1 MSVLHAAH
9 ALIHGD
15 REKDYGHPSVNF
27 QAIADLWDDYLTA
40 KAAKNN
46 GDVGT
51 ITSQDVCNM
60 MILLKICRDL
70 QGYKDDTVIDIAG
83 YAGLKERLHSGT

>member
-1 MSVLHAAH
+1 MDSVLTLAYD
-9 ALIHGD
+9 LIHGE
-15 REKDYGHPSVNF
+15 REKDYGHPSINF
-27 QAIADLWDDYLTA
+27 QAIADLWDAYLSA

-46 GDVGT
+46 GD
-51 ITSQDVCNM
+51 ITGQDVCNM

-83 YAGLKERLHSGT
+83 YAGLKERLHHGT